1 MQGSCTGMQFLAV
14 ASWPELTE
22 WSQDM
27 GGAPTRSI
35 TVDTCDVTGSAKEAR
50 QL

>member
-22 WSQDM
+22 WSQDT
-27 GGAPTRSI
+27 GRAPTESMDR
-35 TVDTCDVTGSAKEAR
+35 CDVTGSAKEAR
-50 QL
+50 HL